1 MVGALV
7 ARLAQRYLAMT
18 RLESKV
24 GAAMVILALPALAGA
39 ATAAHSGALDAL
51 GKAQPG
57 DLSPYVRLLVGL
69 SLLSLIPAALV
80 ATTSFTRIIVTLSFL
95 RHALGMPETPP
106 NAILLTVA
114 LFLTYF
120 TMAPVLERSYQ
131 DGVAPFLES
140 HLSAPEAVERSIT
153 PLKGFMAAHVR
164 DEDIFAVSELAH
176 LVPATSRADAPIRV
190 LVPAFMLSELRAAF
204 TAGFLIFLPFL
215 LIDLVVAAILM
226 ALGMMM
232 VPPVTISLPL
242 KVMLFVLMDG
252 WSLLLRAIAG
262 AYS

>member
-1 MVGALV
+1 MKSL
-7 ARLAQRYLAMT
+7 ARKLGTIA
-18 RLESKV
+18 
-24 GAAMVILALPALAGA
+24 ILLGLPVLAGA
-39 ATAAHSGALDAL
+39 ATAAHAGGLDAL
-51 GKAQPG
+51 NGGPSA

-69 SLLSLIPAALV
+69 SVLSLIPAALV

-106 NAILLTVA
+106 NAILLTLA
-114 LFLTYF
+114 SFLTFF
-120 TMAPVLERSYQ
+120 TMAPVLERSYR

-140 HLSAPEAVERSIT
+140 HMSATEAVDRSIT
-153 PLKGFMAAHVR
+153 PLKGFMASHVR
-164 DEDIFAVSELAH
+164 DEDVFAVSELAH
-176 LVPATSRADAPIRV
+176 LVPAANRADAPIRV

-215 LIDLVVAAILM
+215 LIDLVVAAVLM

-252 WSLLLRAIAG
+252 WSLLLRALAG
-262 AYS
+262 AYG